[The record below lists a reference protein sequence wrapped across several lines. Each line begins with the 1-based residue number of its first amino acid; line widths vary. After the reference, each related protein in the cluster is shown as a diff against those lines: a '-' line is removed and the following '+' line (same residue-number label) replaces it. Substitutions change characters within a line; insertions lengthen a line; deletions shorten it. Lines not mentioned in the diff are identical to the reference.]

1 MAYLDFI
8 TLADAKSYLRVDD
21 TLTDDDAQISRMIKS
36 ALSTIEKRTN
46 VLVYARSKNYLFQN
60 YCVRVYDFP
69 INSVTLPLVADMTV
83 EEKSLYTNY
92 EAKKSTDKTLTL
104 NVGHVDPL
112 DVPWELVDC
121 ALQYVKYLYYEAET
135 DKANKGMLPLW
146 LQDMINQNKRY
157 II

>member
-1 MAYLDFI
+1 MAYLDVI
-8 TLADAKSYLRVDD
+8 SLAEAKKYLRVDD

-46 VLVYARSKNYLFQN
+46 VLVYARSKNYLFQD

-69 INSVTLPLVADMTV
+69 INSLTSPTDAEV
-83 EEKSLYTNY
+83 ENKALHTNY
-92 EAKKSTDKTLTL
+92 EASKTTDVTLVL
-104 NVGHVDPL
+104 NVGYVDPL
-112 DVPWELVDC
+112 DVPYELIDC

-146 LQDMINQNKRY
+146 LQDMINQNKRF

>member
-1 MAYLDFI
+1 MAYLDVI
-8 TLADAKSYLRVDD
+8 SLAEAKTYLRVDD

-46 VLVYARSKNYLFQN
+46 VLVYARSKNYLFQD

-69 INSVTLPLVADMTV
+69 INSLTSPTDAEV
-83 EEKSLYTNY
+83 ENKTLYTNY
-92 EAKKSTDKTLTL
+92 EASKTTDVTLVL
-104 NVGHVDPL
+104 NVGYADPL
-112 DVPWELVDC
+112 EVPYELIDC

-146 LQDMINQNKRY
+146 LQDMINQNKRF

>member
-1 MAYLDFI
+1 MAYLDVI
-8 TLADAKSYLRVDD
+8 SLADAKNYLRVDD
-21 TLTDDDAQISRMIKS
+21 TLTDDDTQISRMIKS

-46 VLVYARSKNYLFQN
+46 VLVYARSKNYLFQD

-69 INSVTLPLVADMTV
+69 INALTSPTDAEV
-83 EEKSLYTNY
+83 ENKELHTNY
-92 EAKKSTDKTLTL
+92 EASKTTDVTLVL
-104 NVGHVDPL
+104 NVGYVDPL
-112 DVPWELVDC
+112 DVPYELIDC

-146 LQDMINQNKRY
+146 LQDMINQNKRF

>member
-1 MAYLDFI
+1 MAYLDVI
-8 TLADAKSYLRVDD
+8 TLAEAKTYLRVDD

-46 VLVYARSKNYLFQN
+46 VLVYARSKNYLFQD

-69 INSVTLPLVADMTV
+69 INSLTSPTDAEV
-83 EEKSLYTNY
+83 ENKALHTNY
-92 EAKKSTDKTLTL
+92 EASKTTDVTLVL
-104 NVGHVDPL
+104 NVGYTDPL
-112 DVPWELVDC
+112 DVPYELIDC

-146 LQDMINQNKRY
+146 LQDMINQNKRF